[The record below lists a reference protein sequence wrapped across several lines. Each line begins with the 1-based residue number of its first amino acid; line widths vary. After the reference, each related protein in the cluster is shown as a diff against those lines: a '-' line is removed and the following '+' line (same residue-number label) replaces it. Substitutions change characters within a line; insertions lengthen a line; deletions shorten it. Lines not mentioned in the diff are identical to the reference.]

1 MVPTHALYT
10 LCASPHPGLV
20 SLLFMPYL
28 YSLFLIRRI
37 LNLLVHNK
45 TTLNSNLPLHF
56 SPRCSV
62 NDFLNLKGGRRFL
75 QFMNN
80 SGYNLIYCPP
90 LFSLPCAHPVY
101 VPLWPSFKFGL
112 SAEKISG
119 WVRSRALT
127 IFHVGQGAA
136 KGHAFILA

>member
-1 MVPTHALYT
+1 MIVVWSILCVYICMRALV
-10 LCASPHPGLV
+10 CAVFHE
-20 SLLFMPYL
+20 
-28 YSLFLIRRI
+28 
-37 LNLLVHNK
+37 LLV
-45 TTLNSNLPLHF
+45 PLRV
-56 SPRCSV
+56 PRC
-62 NDFLNLKGGRRFL
+62 DRRRFL

>member
-20 SLLFMPYL
+20 SQLFMPYL

-56 SPRCSV
+56 PPRCSV
-62 NDFLNLKGGRRFL
+62 YYFLNLKGGRRFL

-80 SGYNLIYCPP
+80 SGYTIARLCFRCPV
-90 LFSLPCAHPVY
+90 LTQ
-101 VPLWPSFKFGL
+101 FKFGL